1 MGFSSLIDIIGSF
14 IIGGILFMML
24 LRMNDAAV
32 ANAYKNGGQLIVQQN
47 LVEIVELLEHDFRK
61 IGFCEDWSK
70 IPNPSASILSAD
82 SNSIS
87 FITDSEAD
95 GEIDTLK
102 YFLGSA
108 DELYMTPNP
117 NDKFLYRVENS
128 NEPIGANLGL
138 TEFNIKYYD
147 TLGDELTF
155 PITDPGEIHT
165 LQIDL
170 KVENTSGYDGE
181 YTSAFWRQIRLA
193 ARNLRNR

>member
-14 IIGGILFMML
+14 IIGGLLFMIL
-24 LRMNDAAV
+24 LRMNETAV

-47 LVEIVELLEHDFRK
+47 LVEIVELLEYDFRK

-70 IPNPSASILSAD
+70 IPNPSASILVAD
-82 SNSIS
+82 SNNIS
-87 FITDSEAD
+87 FITDSDAD
-95 GEIDTLK
+95 GDIDTLR

-108 DELYMTPNP
+108 DELSMTPNP

-138 TEFNIKYYD
+138 SEFNIKYYD
-147 TLGDELTF
+147 TLGEELNF

>member
-14 IIGGILFMML
+14 IIGGILFLML

-47 LVEIVELLEHDFRK
+47 LVEIVELLEYDFRK
-61 IGFCEDWSK
+61 IGYCEDWSK
-70 IPNPSASILSAD
+70 IPNPSASILTAD

-87 FITDSEAD
+87 FITDSEGD
-95 GEIDTLK
+95 GELDTLK

-138 TEFNIKYYD
+138 SEFNIRYFD